1 MTKEITM
8 TKSGIFGNVCLLGR
22 YFLSALK
29 GVALVTG
36 GIGSLAIVLSWV
48 LLLALPIF
56 LVISFLIKFLTH

>member
-1 MTKEITM
+1 MKKEATLE
-8 TKSGIFGNVCLLGR
+8 KHGIIELLCLTGK

-56 LVISFLIKFLTH
+56 LVVSFLFKFLAH